1 MYCSG
6 HLLLVLACFYIVCI
20 SYNYYKYSFLVA
32 SVMLKLGNPTT
43 GSLTMM
49 IPIGALTTGFA
60 TAEMT
65 TFSWTWETFSS
76 SSACLGIPA
85 LGAGGAVQ
93 GGSGGEDKCLI
104 FLLM

>member
-1 MYCSG
+1 
-6 HLLLVLACFYIVCI
+6 
-20 SYNYYKYSFLVA
+20 
-32 SVMLKLGNPTT
+32 MLKLGNPTT
-43 GSLTMM
+43 GSLTTM

-85 LGAGGAVQ
+85 LGAGGVGQ

-104 FLLM
+104 FC

>member
-1 MYCSG
+1 M
-6 HLLLVLACFYIVCI
+6 LLGLT
-20 SYNYYKYSFLVA
+20 VA

-93 GGSGGEDKCLI
+93 GGSGGEDKCRVTSDTSFREGYFIGAFSILPD
-104 FLLM
+104 